1 MWWSWCRYSP
11 GCERHWA
18 IHETEARTECPDG
31 LNSRGSRDLFAEVF
45 PEGGE
50 GELTVAETRLLIEG
64 YQYHTSTAP
73 TDIYAAL
80 PFYEAQGDVAPGLN
94 LDGEVGAEDF
104 ANPAGEDGIDNQLN
118 RVLGCI
124 AGYRKD
130 GPYWFFEND
139 FMINNGYNR
148 WMIELT
154 GVDDLVNDDDVTVT
168 TYRGLDSLFTDATGE
183 GFIAGG
189 TQRVDTRWGQSFVN
203 EVKGKIVDGV
213 LTTEPIAQAKFP
225 WSQPGVSDGYPR
237 QST

>member
-1 MWWSWCRYSP
+1 M
-11 GCERHWA
+11 
-18 IHETEARTECPDG
+18 
-31 LNSRGSRDLFAEVF
+31 NSRGSRDLFAEVF

-154 GVDDLVNDDDVTVT
+154 GVDDLVMT
-168 TYRGLDSLFTDATGE
+168 TTSPSRLTAAS
-183 GFIAGG
+183 IASSP
-189 TQRVDTRWGQSFVN
+189 TPLARDLLRVARN
-203 EVKGKIVDGV
+203 ESIPVGARA
-213 LTTEPIAQAKFP
+213 L
-225 WSQPGVSDGYPR
+225 
-237 QST
+237 